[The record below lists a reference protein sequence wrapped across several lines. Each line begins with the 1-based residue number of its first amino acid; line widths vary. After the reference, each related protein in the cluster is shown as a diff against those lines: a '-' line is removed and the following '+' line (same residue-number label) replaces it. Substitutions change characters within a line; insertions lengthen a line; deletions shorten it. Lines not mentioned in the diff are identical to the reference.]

1 MMEDIGKQL
10 DNAHLVDSS
19 TGEVDFKGVAS
30 FLSAVSWGLL
40 VAKAKAGTVAAAS
53 KEQSTV
59 KLQFIQILIIAVVT
73 IVVGLV

>member
-1 MMEDIGKQL
+1 MEDIGKQL

-30 FLSAVSWGLL
+30 LLSAVSWGLL

-53 KEQSTV
+53 KEHSTV
-59 KLQFIQILIIAVVT
+59 KLKFFEVLIIVVVAV
-73 IVVGLV
+73 VVGLG